1 MSDEKKPFELV
12 SINKKKQPE
21 VKEEIIIFHLKF
33 KDGSTMDVVGDTLD
47 TSYMP
52 MMGIVKFDKGDTML
66 IAAINFNEILA
77 INVEYC

>member
-21 VKEEIIIFHLKF
+21 VKEEVIIFHLKF

-52 MMGIVKFDKGDTML
+52 MIGIVKFDKEDAML
-66 IAAINFNEILA
+66 VAAVNFNEVLV

>member
-21 VKEEIIIFHLKF
+21 VKEEVIIFHLKF

-52 MMGIVKFDKGDTML
+52 MMGIVRFDNGDAML
-66 IAAINFNEILA
+66 VAAVNFNEVLV